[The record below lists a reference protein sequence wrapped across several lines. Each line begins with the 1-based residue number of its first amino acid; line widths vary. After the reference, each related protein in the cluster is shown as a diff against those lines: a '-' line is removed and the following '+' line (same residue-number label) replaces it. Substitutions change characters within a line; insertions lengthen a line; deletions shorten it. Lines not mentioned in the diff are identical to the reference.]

1 MQIGFST
8 NGSGETCIGK
18 KQKQTR
24 KTKNLEGGFKI
35 CTKTS
40 LKWIINPM

>member
-18 KQKQTR
+18 KQKQEKQ
-24 KTKNLEGGFKI
+24 KT
-35 CTKTS
+35 
-40 LKWIINPM
+40 LKEILKFVQKPA